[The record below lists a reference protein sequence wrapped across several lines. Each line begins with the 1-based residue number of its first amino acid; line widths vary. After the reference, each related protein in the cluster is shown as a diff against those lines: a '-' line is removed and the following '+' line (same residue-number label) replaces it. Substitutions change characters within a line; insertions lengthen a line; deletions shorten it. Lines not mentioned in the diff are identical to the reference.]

1 MTEVTLIGEH
11 LAKKGLE
18 FVFGGCL
25 SKCKSC
31 EIKNSCCG
39 LEKSRWYRV
48 VGVRDKKHDCKVHH
62 GDVKVVEVEK
72 IPIKAAVSGRTVIEG
87 SVVTFESKKCKKF
100 ECGNFRLCHPIGIED
115 KQKYDVKS
123 VDKKIDCRRGYD
135 LKEVELI

>member
-11 LAKKGLE
+11 LAKEGLE

-39 LEKSRWYRV
+39 LEKNRWYKIT
-48 VGVRDKKHDCKVHH
+48 GVRDKKHKCKIHH
-62 GDVKVVEVEK
+62 GDVQVVEVEK
-72 IPIKAAVSGRTVIEG
+72 IPIKTAVSGRTVIEG
-87 SVVTFESKKCKKF
+87 SVVTFERRNCKQLDCEHFK
-100 ECGNFRLCHPIGIED
+100 LCHPSSIED
-115 KQKYDVKS
+115 KHKFRAENVG
-123 VDKKIDCRRGYD
+123 KKINCKKGYD